1 MIAALLVAWTLGALL
16 VAVLRPA
23 GGSWRCD
30 GAVVVSLGLILGLG
44 VTSTLFFFASLA
56 SVRPALLA
64 GAGELALGV
73 FLAWRL
79 ARRASDGT
87 ESKPIAAPPT
97 GLQWILAWVFGQIVV
112 VATVVAWR
120 SYLAEPYGGWDGWA
134 IWNLHARFMLRA
146 GPEWPLLL
154 ASPSINWTHPD
165 YPRLL
170 PAAVARIWA
179 WAGSETP
186 AAAALV
192 SGAFAAGLVGLL
204 VAVVARV
211 RGLAVGLLGGVVLVS
226 TPFFVTF
233 APNQHADI
241 PLSGFMLAAV
251 GLVALGDRRSDTD
264 RGWFLLA
271 GLCAGLAAW
280 TKNEGLLFAL
290 GFAAVV
296 AAWAEPG
303 AARRNLVRLLAGL
316 AVALVPVVVFKIWYA
331 PANDLMAAPFGPRL
345 AQLVDPARL
354 EAVLRAFGRD
364 SLHFGEWG
372 ATPFVVMALPFV
384 AWRARRHWVGG
395 ERGIPAMLALML
407 AGYATTYLLSPLD
420 LKWHLDTSLV
430 RLLLQLWPMA
440 IAAWCLALPA
450 FEAARPVRASRGW
463 LALFA
468 VTSVAAALGST
479 AMLSRQLAAGELSLR
494 RDGGATITAAW
505 GAGWYPAE
513 QHGRDRWAWSE
524 GQATVQLNVEG
535 GDLRAPVTM
544 RCRLRATGPR
554 TIVVTLGGRELWRG
568 AVAANYVDVALALP
582 PLAAGTVALE
592 FTTDIPGTPETPGG
606 GGRVLAFALYNVEL
620 R

>member
-1 MIAALLVAWTLGALL
+1 MIAALFSAWTLGVLL

-23 GGSWRCD
+23 GSSWRRD
-30 GAVVVSLGLILGLG
+30 GAVLVSLGLLLGLG

-56 SVRPALLA
+56 SARPAFWA
-64 GAGELALGV
+64 GAGELALGA

-79 ARRASDGT
+79 ARRATDGT
-87 ESKPIAAPPT
+87 ESKPMPASNPV
-97 GLQWILAWVFGQIVV
+97 LWWILAWIFGQIVV

-154 ASPSINWTHPD
+154 AAPSINWTHPD

-179 WAGSETP
+179 WAGTETS

-211 RGLAVGLLGGVVLVS
+211 RGLAVGLLGGIVLVG

-241 PLSGFMLAAV
+241 PLAGFMLAAV

-264 RGWFLLA
+264 RGWFALA

-290 GFAAVV
+290 AFAAVV
-296 AAWAEPG
+296 AAWAEPDAG
-303 AARRNLVRLLAGL
+303 RRNLARLLAGL
-316 AVALVPVVVFKIWYA
+316 AIALVPVVVFKIWYA

-345 AQLVDPARL
+345 AQLIDAVRL
-354 EAVLRAFGRD
+354 ETVLRAFGREG
-364 SLHFGEWG
+364 LRFGEWSL
-372 ATPFVVMALPFV
+372 TPFAVMALPFV
-384 AWRARRHWVGG
+384 AWRARRRWTGG
-395 ERGIPAMLALML
+395 ERVIPAVLALML
-407 AGYATTYLLSPLD
+407 AGYATTYLLSPLH
-420 LKWHLDTSLV
+420 LQWHLDTSLV

-440 IAAWCLALPA
+440 IVAWCLAVPA
-450 FEAARPVRASRGW
+450 FEPARPVRASRGW
-463 LALFA
+463 AVGFA
-468 VTSVAAALGST
+468 VTSVAAALGT
-479 AMLSRQLAAGELSLR
+479 TWTLSRQLAVGELSLR
-494 RDGGATITAAW
+494 RDGNATITAAW
-505 GAGWYPAE
+505 GAGWYPPE
-513 QHGRDRWAWSE
+513 QHGRDRWAWS
-524 GQATVQLNVEG
+524 GGRAALQLYVDG
-535 GDLRAPVTM
+535 GDLRAPVAI
-544 RCRLRATGPR
+544 RCRLRATVPR
-554 TIVVTLGGRELWRG
+554 TVVVTLGGRELWRG
-568 AVAANYVDVALALP
+568 AVATNYVDVVLALP
-582 PLAAGTVALE
+582 PWAAGTAALE
-592 FTTDIPGTPETPGG
+592 FSTDIPGTPETPDG